1 MGGGGIRASLL
12 CSQPGSW
19 PRGCCRAW
27 LLRWETRAGA
37 GTCLEQ
43 CWAVRWLLLGL
54 WLHFGL
60 WVIRDT
66 AAALLPQ
73 HSSGGCKGE
82 AGTERQISDFFL
94 PSPGSAAVLPLC
106 WEPKGAAQC
115 LLDQHRPSGRHS
127 WTLCLLKGTWEGDSI
142 PSVTHL
148 QAACARGWGDPFAK
162 LPIQCC
168 KDEASVA
175 SCLAWGAGMG
185 LWGWAAWAAPPP
197 ACSGSIEHTIPS
209 SAGFFSSSWAHT
221 GVIVGLGPQDASPS
235 CPPSH
240 KAPLCK
246 LSLSFVFCSYI
257 NFSRGL
263 NLAHEIH
270 PKAL

>member
-27 LLRWETRAGA
+27 LLCWETRAGA

-162 LPIQCC
+162 LSIQCC

-175 SCLAWGAGMG
+175 SCPAWGAGMG
-185 LWGWAAWAAPPP
+185 LWGWA
-197 ACSGSIEHTIPS
+197 SVG
-209 SAGFFSSSWAHT
+209 SSSTSLLRVHRAHNPFLCW
-221 GVIVGLGPQDASPS
+221 IFFLLLGSHWCHCGFRTPGCISFLPS
-235 CPPSH
+235 FTQGSSVQAEPLLCVLLLH
-240 KAPLCK
+240 KFLWGAK
-246 LSLSFVFCSYI
+246 LS
-257 NFSRGL
+257 
-263 NLAHEIH
+263 
-270 PKAL
+270 P